1 MKKDDQIS
9 QIVDLM
15 STIRNLTHERIA
27 DKKVNKVSFLQLI
40 TLRYIKEEK
49 PLMKDIADFLTITP
63 PSATSF
69 VETLCQAGLA
79 ARLEDPADRR
89 AVRIAITKKG
99 EEILTAGLEV
109 MTRKMRKVLEK
120 LSQSEQESL
129 VKILQ
134 KIISNL

>member
-9 QIVDLM
+9 QIITLM
-15 STIRNLTHERIA
+15 STIRNLMHGRVA
-27 DKKVNKVSFLQLI
+27 DKKVNGISFLQLV
-40 TLRYIKEEK
+40 TLRYIKEDK

-79 ARLEDPADRR
+79 ARFADPDDRR

-99 EEILTAGLEV
+99 EENLEAGMEA
-109 MTRKMRKVLEK
+109 MTIKMRKELEK
-120 LSQSEQESL
+120 LNRQEQENL
-129 VKILQ
+129 VNILQ
-134 KIISNL
+134 KMISNL

>member
-9 QIVDLM
+9 QIMALM
-15 STIRNLTHERIA
+15 ATLRNLMHGRMA
-27 DKKVNKVSFLQLI
+27 DKKANGVSFLQLVA
-40 TLRYIKEEK
+40 LRYIKEEK

-79 ARLEDPADRR
+79 TRFPDPDDRR

-99 EEILTAGLEV
+99 EENLEIGLEE
-109 MTRKMRKVLEK
+109 MTKKMRKALEK
-120 LSQSEQESL
+120 LDRQEQENL
-129 VKILQ
+129 VNILQ
-134 KIISNL
+134 KMISNL